1 MQLTHFRLKL
11 QRVPKSKTMNDTLI
25 IMAGGASS
33 RMKKSESNSLSEKMK
48 EQANKRSKGLIEL
61 GGKPFMDYLLLNAV
75 GAGYKSIYIITGE
88 NSELFQSL
96 YQNNAQFS
104 ELHIQFATQYIPK
117 EREKPFGTADA
128 LYQCIVQ
135 FPALKELNFSVC
147 NSDNLYSV
155 KVLKAIRTAKSN
167 NTCVAYDID
176 HLDYPKE
183 RISRFAVIKFD
194 NEYKLQ
200 DIIEKPKADKINQ
213 YVDVEGKIRVS
224 MNLFSFSGKVF
235 FNQLEKCPVHPI
247 RNEKELPTAIMN
259 MINETASM
267 LGIPFAEYVP
277 DLTSKEDVFK
287 LEEYIAKHF

>member
-1 MQLTHFRLKL
+1 
-11 QRVPKSKTMNDTLI
+11 
-25 IMAGGASS
+25 
-33 RMKKSESNSLSEKMK
+33 MKKSESNLLSKKMQ

-75 GAGYKSIYIITGE
+75 AAEYKSIYIITGE
-88 NSELFQSL
+88 NSELFRSL
-96 YQNNAQFS
+96 YQNNPQFS
-104 ELHIQFATQYIPK
+104 GLHIQFATQYIPK

-128 LYQCIVQ
+128 LYQCMVQ

-155 KVLKAIRTAKSN
+155 KALKAIRTAKSN

-183 RISRFAVIKFD
+183 RISRFAIIKFD
-194 NEYKLQ
+194 NAYKLQ
-200 DIIEKPKADKINQ
+200 DIIEKPEADKINQ
-213 YVDVEGKIRVS
+213 YVDVKGKIRVS

-235 FNQLEKCPVHPI
+235 FNHLKNCPVHPV

-259 MINETASM
+259 MIDETASM
-267 LGIPFAEYVP
+267 LGIPFAEHVP
-277 DLTSKEDVFK
+277 DLTSKEDIFK

>member
-1 MQLTHFRLKL
+1 
-11 QRVPKSKTMNDTLI
+11 MNETLI

-33 RMKKSESNSLSEKMK
+33 RMKKSESNLLSKKMQ

-75 GAGYKSIYIITGE
+75 AARYKSIYIITGE
-88 NSELFQSL
+88 NSELFRSL
-96 YQNNAQFS
+96 YQNNPQFS
-104 ELHIQFATQYIPK
+104 GLHIQFATQYIPK

-128 LYQCIVQ
+128 LYQCMVQ

-155 KVLKAIRTAKSN
+155 KALKAVRTTKSN

-183 RISRFAVIKFD
+183 RISHFAVIKFD
-194 NEYKLQ
+194 NEYELQ
-200 DIIEKPKADKINQ
+200 DIIEKPEADKINQ
-213 YVDVEGKIRVS
+213 YVDVKGKIRVS
-224 MNLFSFSGKVF
+224 MNLFSFNGKVF
-235 FNQLEKCPVHPI
+235 FNHLKNCSVHPV

-259 MINETASM
+259 MIDETASM
-267 LGIPFAEYVP
+267 LGIPFAEHVP
-277 DLTSKEDVFK
+277 DLTSKKDIFK

>member
-1 MQLTHFRLKL
+1 
-11 QRVPKSKTMNDTLI
+11 MNETLI

-33 RMKKSESNSLSEKMK
+33 RMKKSESNLLSKKMQ

-75 GAGYKSIYIITGE
+75 AAGYKSIYIITGE
-88 NSELFQSL
+88 NSELFRSL
-96 YQNNAQFS
+96 YQNNPQFS

-155 KVLKAIRTAKSN
+155 KALKAIRNAKSN

-194 NEYKLQ
+194 NDYKLQ
-200 DIIEKPKADKINQ
+200 NIIEKPEANKINQ
-213 YVDVEGKIRVS
+213 YVDIKGKIRVS
-224 MNLFSFSGKVF
+224 MNLFSFNGRVF
-235 FNQLEKCPVHPI
+235 FNHLKNCPVHPV

-259 MINETASM
+259 MIYETASM
-267 LGIPFAEYVP
+267 LGIPFAEHVP
-277 DLTSKEDVFK
+277 DLTSKKDIFK